1 MSWSPPTTLG
11 HTTGYNIYYKTG
23 DVLSNITIEISN
35 TNHLLSNLM
44 NGASYNISIVG
55 TSEHLYSEYVNI
67 PNLIPLG
74 EFTGL
79 YVLIHAIIS
88 SAPLLIICG
97 NNYACSSRETNSK
110 N

>member
-23 DVLSNITIEISN
+23 EILSNITIETPK

-44 NGASYNISIVG
+44 NGASYNISIVA
-55 TSEHLYSEYVNI
+55 TSEHLYSDYVNT

-79 YVLIHAIIS
+79 YVLIYMLLF
-88 SAPLLIICG
+88 PLHL
-97 NNYACSSRETNSK
+97 YL
-110 N
+110 